1 MKVKKVDVIFTR
13 KNSNKYLKNIIFAHA
28 FIVLISLITMLL
40 AILKIMNDYYAVGV
54 QFLSFTLSSIYMFFF
69 LRRREKWWKH
79 AKSESEF
86 INGWISSISKK
97 MKKNVFWKIYLD
109 SLMLFCTSF
118 IFVIVTFAIYENA
131 TVALIGCL
139 VPIIAWYYRL
149 AKFPIKSNQ
158 YKMIKISN
166 NYFASD
172 EDSLKLAI
180 SLVTSKS
187 TEEKEIRD
195 IIFQIEKT
203 NSKVSSFRNE

>member
-1 MKVKKVDVIFTR
+1 MVKKVDVIFAR

-28 FIVLISLITMLL
+28 FIVLVSLITMLL
-40 AILKIMNDYYAVGV
+40 AILKIMNDYHAVGV
-54 QFLSFTLSSIYMFFF
+54 QFLSFILSSIYMFFF

-86 INGWISSISKK
+86 INGWISLISKK
-97 MKKNVFWKIYLD
+97 MRKNVFWKIYLD

-118 IFVIVTFAIYENA
+118 IFVIVTFAICENA
-131 TVALIGCL
+131 TIALIGCL

-166 NYFASD
+166 NYFSSD

-187 TEEKEIRD
+187 TEEKELRD

>member
-1 MKVKKVDVIFTR
+1 MVKKVDVIFTR
-13 KNSNKYLKNIIFAHA
+13 KNLNKYFKNIIFAHA

-54 QFLSFTLSSIYMFFF
+54 QFLSFILSSIYMFFF

-86 INGWISSISKK
+86 INGWISLISKK
-97 MKKNVFWKIYLD
+97 MRKNVFWKIYLD

-118 IFVIVTFAIYENA
+118 IFVIVTFAICENA
-131 TVALIGCL
+131 TIALIGCL

-187 TEEKEIRD
+187 TDEKEMRD

-203 NSKVSSFRNE
+203 N